1 MSLIGCLGLCGSIFN
16 DLISDLEEHLVD
28 IAAGLCGGLEE
39 FESVILG
46 ERLAPLRRNDAIR
59 KVCFVCDEDF
69 GDAAAG
75 MSLNLLEPVLD
86 IVKSGLLRAV
96 VDQNDAHCAL
106 VVRLRDC
113 PEPLLPRRVPHLQL
127 HSLVL
132 NINRL
137 DLEVNSYS
145 NMIDALIRME
155 CLALY
160 LLLLT
165 DSRHVARREVVLGE
179 TEQDATLTH

>member
-1 MSLIGCLGLCGSIFN
+1 MSLLGCLGLCGSIFN
-16 DLISDLEEHLVD
+16 DLIGDLEEHLVD
-28 IAAGLCGGLEE
+28 IAAGLRGGLEE

-46 ERLAPLRRNDAIR
+46 ESLATLRRNDAIR

-69 GDAAAG
+69 GDAATR
-75 MSLNLLEPVLD
+75 MSLDLLEPVLN

-106 VVRLRDC
+106 VVCLSDC
-113 PEPLLPRRVPHLQL
+113 AEPFLPRRVPYLQL

-137 DLEVNSYS
+137 DLEVDSYS
-145 NMIDALIRME
+145 NMMDALMRMRVPGAV
-155 CLALY
+155 LARTY
-160 LLLLT
+160 
-165 DSRHVARREVVLGE
+165 R
-179 TEQDATLTH
+179 